1 MDGSVFD
8 TARPWWLLPPGRI
21 HPAWWV
27 AVFAAIVGSDYF
39 GGMEFFPL
47 LYTVPVVLAA
57 WYSGRRA
64 AIALAIAV
72 PLVRLAMIVEL
83 PDLTGAGWGL
93 GATTMA
99 RGVVVFFIGLWFARL
114 SEVEHALDRHVRVL
128 EGLLSICS
136 FCKSIRNEAGEWEPL
151 EAFITRKSEAKF
163 SHGFCPSCGATH
175 YGGFVEGDPSN
186 QRA

>member
-1 MDGSVFD
+1 MDRSVFD
-8 TARPWWLLPPGRI
+8 AARPWWLLPHGQI
-21 HPAWWV
+21 HAAWWV
-27 AVFAAIVGSDYF
+27 AAFAAIVASDYV
-39 GGMEFFPL
+39 GGIEFFPL
-47 LYTVPVVLAA
+47 LYAVPVVLAG
-57 WYSGRRA
+57 WYSGKNA
-64 AIALAIAV
+64 AIAFAVAV
-72 PLVRLAMIVEL
+72 PLIRLAALAEVPHL
-83 PDLTGAGWGL
+83 PGSTWTS
-93 GATTMA
+93 GATIIA
-99 RGVVVFFIGLWFARL
+99 RGAVVFFIGLWFARL

-175 YGGFVEGDPSN
+175 YDGFLDAERTN